1 MRTTGARARLALCFA
16 ADYVARGWR
25 IFPMRHDKR
34 PLTAHGSLDATLDA
48 VQIEKWWQGWP
59 DALIAIAT
67 GKPSRVVALD
77 VDIRPGVHGPD
88 ALEALDVAFHPAT
101 PTAHT
106 PSGGYHI
113 FFAWPGHYVKT
124 IAGKLGRGLDIR
136 GDGGSIILPPGPGR
150 FWDPHLAYDGVP
162 LAEMPS
168 WMKLAE
174 PAQPPSE
181 HRPPPRGSD
190 YTRYGEV
197 AINRIV
203 AAILNAP
210 LGQQE
215 ITINSKIYS
224 IGQLVAGGEIGADFA
239 MQTLVWLSTAIL
251 SLDAHRPWRPANLLK
266 KMQLA
271 LADGMQHPRTR
282 PDGR

>member
-1 MRTTGARARLALCFA
+1 MMTAGAGLTLRFA
-16 ADYVARGWR
+16 AHYVARGWP
-25 IFPMRHDKR
+25 IFPVRQDKR

-48 VQIEKWWQGWP
+48 VQIEKWWRGWP
-59 DALIAIAT
+59 DALIAVAT
-67 GKPSRVVALD
+67 GKPSGVVALD
-77 VDIRPGVHGPD
+77 VDIRRGVHGPD
-88 ALEALDVAFHPAT
+88 SLEALGVAFHPTT
-101 PTAHT
+101 PTAHS
-106 PSGGYHI
+106 PSGGYHTL
-113 FFAWPGHYVKT
+113 FRWPGHYVKT
-124 IAGKLGRGLDIR
+124 IAGRLCPALDVR
-136 GDGGSIILPPGPGR
+136 GDGGSLILPPGPGR
-150 FWDPHLAYDGVP
+150 FRDPHLAYDGVE
-162 LAEMPS
+162 LAAMPS

-181 HRPPPRGSD
+181 HRPPPRGAD
-190 YTRYGEV
+190 YTRYGEA

-203 AAILNAP
+203 AAILSAP

-251 SLDAHRPWRPANLLK
+251 SLDAHRPWRPADLLK
-266 KMQLA
+266 KMRLA

-282 PDGR
+282 PAGR